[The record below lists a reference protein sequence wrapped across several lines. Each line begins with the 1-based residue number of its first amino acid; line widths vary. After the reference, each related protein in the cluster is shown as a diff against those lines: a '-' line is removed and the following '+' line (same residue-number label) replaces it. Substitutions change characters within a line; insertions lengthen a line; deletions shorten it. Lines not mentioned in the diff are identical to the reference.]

1 MKGKSCHIDKMVSL
15 KRVEGQI
22 RGIQRMIEQRK
33 YCTDI
38 LTQIQ
43 AAKAA
48 LNRVEEEIMARCLT
62 KAIGGAGKAR
72 EAEQVITLWRRF
84 RKIVRE

>member
-1 MKGKSCHIDKMVSL
+1 MKEKSCHLDKMISL

-22 RGIQRMIEQRK
+22 RSIQRMIEQGK

-62 KAIGGAGKAR
+62 KAIGGEEKAR
-72 EAEQVITLWRRF
+72 EAEQVIALWRRF